1 LCQDSERDAALAQK
15 AALSSTIDTL
25 QTRVFNALGVLAK
38 HRRKWGRGGWG
49 ERSVAAMI
57 AAWRF
62 VAQASCAHVRNRL
75 RALRHRQHMLRR
87 NSFHALLSHC
97 SDVYARADIA
107 DRVGAR
113 RAAFGRSRLLRR
125 SVSAWR
131 QLAVGCRLGRDRRA
145 GAVLMMRRRVAVH
158 DMGMMLNTWRGGV
171 RWRRRISCGM
181 SQLALKLQRSA
192 AGLAMRLWQ
201 ESAREGRRLEVAR
214 GRVIARLLM
223 RAAATALSSWGEY
236 VSNAIAVREAEEAE
250 EAARRVHEQYL
261 AQQQQDAER
270 LRLEEENRR
279 VRQLE
284 RASAATAAEEEKQRR
299 VEEQQR
305 EMERREA
312 EKREEYRQRIVERV
326 CQRLRH
332 ALVSSALLTWQGNA
346 HARARMRELG
356 AKVAARLQG
365 MCGWAVL
372 RRWRAASALTRKRR
386 PRLLWLLGRSRGL
399 TLSSALGCWRS
410 VTSECLALRRKE
422 DERRER
428 EAKRLLWEEAMLER
442 ESAHARERE
451 EWQAALQQLEEEV
464 DTQRRRVQE
473 GGVQA
478 QLDLE
483 RTEQLWKVELDEVEE
498 RRRQRVVGGILRRTT
513 TARLLFCLE
522 HWSAAVH
529 QTMKQRARAVH
540 TIALI
545 RRRGHGRVL
554 TEAFHT
560 WLLTARRDFRRV
572 RLLGRLLARLESRRG
587 AVALHA
593 WFLFVK
599 QQRRNREAVSDRT
612 LLACARRRRRQA
624 SAMSVWRR
632 VCMRGHVTRLQQ
644 VARLQQT
651 MTVWNTARISQK
663 SSI

>member
-1 LCQDSERDAALAQK
+1 
-15 AALSSTIDTL
+15 
-25 QTRVFNALGVLAK
+25 
-38 HRRKWGRGGWG
+38 
-49 ERSVAAMI
+49 
-57 AAWRF
+57 
-62 VAQASCAHVRNRL
+62 
-75 RALRHRQHMLRR
+75 MLRR

-97 SDVYARADIA
+97 TDVYARADVA
-107 DRVGAR
+107 DRAGAR
-113 RAAFGRSRLLRR
+113 RVAFGRSQLLRM

-145 GAVLMMRRRVAVH
+145 GAVLMMRQRVAVQ
-158 DMGMMLNTWRGGV
+158 DMGMMLNAWRGGV
-171 RWRRRISCGM
+171 RWRRRVSCGM
-181 SQLALKLQRSA
+181 SQLALRLQRSA
-192 AGLAMRLWQ
+192 AGLAMRLWG
-201 ESAREGRRLEVAR
+201 ESAREGRRLEVAQ

-236 VSNAIAVREAEEAE
+236 VSNAIAVRAAEEAE

-279 VRQLE
+279 VRELE

-305 EMERREA
+305 EVERREA

-332 ALVSSALLTWQGNA
+332 ALVFSVLLTWQGNA

-356 AKVAARLQG
+356 AKVAARLRG
-365 MCGWAVL
+365 MCGGAVL
-372 RRWRAASALTRKRR
+372 RRWRAASVLTRKRR
-386 PRLLWLLGRSRGL
+386 PGLLRLLGRSCAL

-451 EWQAALQQLEEEV
+451 EWQAALQRLEEEV

-473 GGVQA
+473 GGVRA
-478 QLDLE
+478 HVDLE
-483 RTEQLWKVELDEVEE
+483 RAEQLWKVELDEVEE
-498 RRRQRVVGGILRRTT
+498 RRRHRVVGGILRRTT
-513 TARLLFCLE
+513 TARLLFCLDQ
-522 HWSAAVH
+522 WSAAVH
-529 QTMKQRARAVH
+529 QRARALH
-540 TIALI
+540 TMALI

-572 RLLGRLLARLESRRG
+572 RVLGRSLARLELRRG

-612 LLACARRRRRQA
+612 LLARARRRRRQA

-632 VCMRGHVTRLQQ
+632 VCMRGHVTRLQH
-644 VARLQQT
+644 T
-651 MTVWNTARISQK
+651 MAVWNTARISQK
-663 SSI
+663 SSISRLSYMNVFMYEHARTLSRSVTWAPSDSSLANVLTSPPLLAKCIAELLL

>member
-1 LCQDSERDAALAQK
+1 
-15 AALSSTIDTL
+15 
-25 QTRVFNALGVLAK
+25 
-38 HRRKWGRGGWG
+38 
-49 ERSVAAMI
+49 
-57 AAWRF
+57 
-62 VAQASCAHVRNRL
+62 
-75 RALRHRQHMLRR
+75 
-87 NSFHALLSHC
+87 
-97 SDVYARADIA
+97 
-107 DRVGAR
+107 
-113 RAAFGRSRLLRR
+113 
-125 SVSAWR
+125 
-131 QLAVGCRLGRDRRA
+131 
-145 GAVLMMRRRVAVH
+145 
-158 DMGMMLNTWRGGV
+158 
-171 RWRRRISCGM
+171 
-181 SQLALKLQRSA
+181 
-192 AGLAMRLWQ
+192 
-201 ESAREGRRLEVAR
+201 
-214 GRVIARLLM
+214 
-223 RAAATALSSWGEY
+223 
-236 VSNAIAVREAEEAE
+236 
-250 EAARRVHEQYL
+250 
-261 AQQQQDAER
+261 
-270 LRLEEENRR
+270 
-279 VRQLE
+279 
-284 RASAATAAEEEKQRR
+284 
-299 VEEQQR
+299 
-305 EMERREA
+305 
-312 EKREEYRQRIVERV
+312 
-326 CQRLRH
+326 
-332 ALVSSALLTWQGNA
+332 
-346 HARARMRELG
+346 
-356 AKVAARLQG
+356 
-365 MCGWAVL
+365 
-372 RRWRAASALTRKRR
+372 
-386 PRLLWLLGRSRGL
+386 
-399 TLSSALGCWRS
+399 
-410 VTSECLALRRKE
+410 
-422 DERRER
+422 
-428 EAKRLLWEEAMLER
+428 MLER

-498 RRRQRVVGGILRRTT
+498 RRRHRVVVGILRRTT

-529 QTMKQRARAVH
+529 QRARDLH
-540 TIALI
+540 TMALI

-572 RLLGRLLARLESRRG
+572 RLLGRSLERLESRRG